1 MKKNKLYIMSI
12 AFSALALTT
21 SCDSFLDKLPDD
33 RAEVNT
39 TEKVTSLL
47 VSAYPTCSNI
57 LLTECSSDNVTDN
70 GQQYGTTKIIEE
82 AYRFQPITSESNDSP
97 KSLWNGY
104 YKAIASANQALASI
118 DEMGNPASLQGQRAE
133 ALMCRAYSMFCLA
146 NTLCMAYNPDKAE
159 EYMGLPYPTKPETT
173 VNPGYQRGTLKQ
185 LYENINKDI
194 EEALPNI
201 DDNIYTQPKYHFN
214 QKAAYAFAARFN
226 LYYMNYDKAI
236 KYASQVLGANPAS
249 MLRDWA
255 PMTTLPN
262 SNDICNTYIKSGEK
276 TNLLIT
282 PVYSIAG
289 RYLQMSAGYR
299 FAHNNTSINNYET
312 YRAKMPWGGSYAT
325 TTLYPAMMEYGMAQL
340 VFFPKLLEQFE
351 YTDKVN
357 GTGYPHIVP
366 IAFTADETLLCRAEA
381 YALKKDYTH
390 AIEDINTWIKSHTSE
405 VSNDGK
411 TKRPVMTEESINAF
425 YGSGV
430 DAMPYEPTVVTS
442 NVQRS
447 VRKTFHPQGFTV
459 ESGTQENILEFILQ
473 MRRVETCFDGL
484 RFQDLKRY
492 GIEYGHLLDGEPAAV
507 FKAGDLRGAIQL
519 PNDVI
524 EAGLPANPRD
534 DSNK

>member
-1 MKKNKLYIMSI
+1 MSI

-39 TEKVTSLL
+39 SEKVTSLL

-70 GQQYGTTKIIEE
+70 GQQYSTLKMIEE
-82 AYRFQPITSESNDSP
+82 AYRFQTITAETTDSP
-97 KSLWNGY
+97 KTLWNGY
-104 YKAIASANQALASI
+104 YSAIASANQALASI
-118 DEMGNPASLQGQRAE
+118 DEMGNPASLQAQRAE
-133 ALMCRAYSMFCLA
+133 ALLCRAYSMFCLA
-146 NTLCMAYNPDKAE
+146 NTFCMAYNPEKAE
-159 EYMGLPYPTKPETT
+159 QYMGLPYPTKPETT
-173 VNPGYQRGTLKQ
+173 VRPDYERGTLKQ

-194 EEALPNI
+194 EEALPNV

-236 KYASQVLGANPAS
+236 QYASQVLGANPAS
-249 MLRDWA
+249 MLRDWTA
-255 PMTTLPN
+255 LKDLAN
-262 SNDICNTYIKSGEK
+262 SEDINNGYIKSAVK

-282 PVYSIAG
+282 PAYSIAG
-289 RYLQMSAGYR
+289 RYLQSGAGYR
-299 FAHNNTSINNYET
+299 FAHNNAINSYET
-312 YRAKMPWGGSYAT
+312 YRAKMPWGSSYAT
-325 TTLYPAMMEYGMAQL
+325 TTLYPSRTMYGNQYI
-340 VFFPKLLEQFE
+340 VFYPKLFEQFE

-357 GTGYPHIVP
+357 GTGYPHTVP
-366 IAFTADETLLCRAEA
+366 IAFTADETILCRAEA
-381 YALKKDYTH
+381 YALKKDYAH

-405 VSNDGK
+405 VSNDEK
-411 TKRPVMTEESINAF
+411 TQRPVMTEESINDF
-425 YGSGV
+425 YGTGV
-430 DAMPYEPTVVTS
+430 TAMPYEPTVVTS

-447 VRKTFHPQGFTV
+447 VRKKFNPQGFTV

-492 GIEYGHLLDGEPAAV
+492 GIEYGHLVDGESAVV

-524 EAGLPANPRD
+524 EAGLPANPREE
-534 DSNK
+534 SNK